1 MDSRAA
7 PRSPYT
13 RAGVGADSALSDTPR
28 HMPARSEHFTVDTGL
43 FRELGELLVG
53 RDSTALV
60 ELIKNAY
67 DADATTV
74 TVIAQDLGDPDLGVI
89 VVSDD
94 GNGMTVREFRL
105 GFLRVASRLKS
116 GGERRSSVYG
126 RRFTGAKGIG
136 RLAAHKLASE
146 LRVESRA
153 ASNPARHGTSA
164 RGAVGR
170 IRASIDWD
178 EVERHQTIEDVG
190 EAIQLAGGRARSGD
204 EPGTTIRLRSLRR
217 RWSDR
222 ERTRFVREVSTF
234 QPGRALCEAIAP
246 DYVQR
251 TLLFDRPRTRDSKSD
266 PGFEVTLGGEFD
278 VGEDYSVDVLA
289 AASWVIEVEAAK
301 RNVRYAVA
309 PTLAYGEREGLD
321 IEPHTATMRRER
333 PGAVFQARTFVRSG
347 QAPKGLGD
355 AYGVRVY
362 MEGFRVLPYG
372 EPGDDWLDVNRRYAL
387 RGREVPFRGE
397 LEGERLLAEPDR
409 EAGLVAAP
417 LRNIFGG
424 VFLTETGAP
433 QLRMLVNREGFV
445 PDETFL
451 DIADTLSN
459 GLALQTRV
467 SAALRPGRREPR
479 RSRGAEPSAPQ
490 QPRALQ
496 SSLAA
501 AIDDIHAVAAAPG
514 VSATVRERLGHAETQ
529 LASAQQE
536 AIDEQAMLR
545 VLASLGTQ
553 TSAFVHEINA
563 ALGSIASLKRTV
575 EAMLE
580 RPPTA
585 RDVARLRRR
594 VDALQRTIERQSA
607 YLIEVVSRD
616 ARRRRSRRRYAEHFD
631 ISALLLR
638 DAAERERIVLENEI
652 PPDLKTPPM
661 FPAEVTSLF
670 TNLLSNAIKA
680 AGARGVVRASGASD
694 GDRVRITIQNTGVA
708 VDPQEGERWFDPYR
722 SSAPVVNP
730 ALGQGM
736 GLGLT
741 ITRAMLSEYRGTI
754 EFVAPRDEFQTAVQ
768 VTLPA

>member
-1 MDSRAA
+1 
-7 PRSPYT
+7 
-13 RAGVGADSALSDTPR
+13 
-28 HMPARSEHFTVDTGL
+28 MPAKSEHFTVDTGL

-67 DADATTV
+67 DADATAV
-74 TVIAQDLGDPDLGVI
+74 TVVGQDLGDPDEGLI

-94 GNGMTVREFRL
+94 GNGMTVGEFRR

-116 GGERRSSVYG
+116 GGNRRSSVYG

-136 RLAAHKLASE
+136 RLAAHKLASQ
-146 LRVESRA
+146 LRVDSWAVSVPTRHGSSGRVA
-153 ASNPARHGTSA
+153 AS
-164 RGAVGR
+164 R

-178 EVERHQTIEDVG
+178 EVERHETVEDVG
-190 EAIQLAGGRARSGD
+190 DAISLASSKATATD
-204 EPGTTIRLRSLRR
+204 QPGTTIRLSALRR
-217 RWSDR
+217 RWTDR

-234 QPGRALCEAIAP
+234 QPGEALREPIAP
-246 DYVQR
+246 DYVER
-251 TLLFDRPRTRDSKSD
+251 TLLFERPRTRESNSD
-266 PGFEVTLGGEFD
+266 PGFEVSLGGEFD

-289 AASWVIEVEAAK
+289 AASWVIEVQATK
-301 RNVRYAVA
+301 RRVRYAVA
-309 PTLAYGEREGLD
+309 PTLAYAGHEGLD
-321 IEPHTATMRRER
+321 TRPRHATMRRDR
-333 PGAVFQARTFVRSG
+333 AGAVFQARIFVRSG
-347 QAPKGLGD
+347 AAPKGLGD

-387 RGREVPFRGE
+387 RGRTVPFRGE
-397 LEGERLLAEPDR
+397 LEEEEPPAEPDR

-433 QLRMLVNREGFV
+433 RLRMLVNREGFV

-451 DIADTLSN
+451 DIADTVSN
-459 GLALQTRV
+459 GLALQTRL
-467 SAALRPGRREPR
+467 SAALRPRRREPR
-479 RSRGAEPSAPQ
+479 RARAVSDGAPE
-490 QPRALQ
+490 QPEALQ
-496 SSLAA
+496 SALTA
-501 AIDDIHAVAAAPG
+501 AIDGIHAIVVAPG
-514 VSATVRERLGHAETQ
+514 VSPTLRDRLEQTESQ
-529 LASAQQE
+529 LASAQRDV
-536 AIDEQAMLR
+536 IDEQAMLR

-553 TSAFVHEINA
+553 TAAFVHEINA
-563 ALGSIASLKRTV
+563 ALGSIASLKRAV
-575 EAMLE
+575 EAMLQ
-580 RPPTA
+580 RPPNA
-585 RDVARLRRR
+585 QDVARLRRR

-607 YLIEVVSRD
+607 YLVEVVSRD
-616 ARRRRSRRRYAEHFD
+616 ARRRRSRRRYAEHFE
-631 ISALLLR
+631 ISSLLLQN
-638 DAAERERIVLENEI
+638 AAERERVTIENEI
-652 PPDLKTPPM
+652 PPELKTPPM

-680 AGARGVVRASGASD
+680 AGRRGAIRANGVAE
-694 GDRVRITIQNTGVA
+694 GERVHITIENTGVR
-708 VDPQEGERWFDPYR
+708 VDPVEGEQWFDPYR

-741 ITRAMLSEYRGTI
+741 ITRAMLTEYRGTI
-754 EFVAPRDEFQTAVQ
+754 AFAEADPPFTTAVR